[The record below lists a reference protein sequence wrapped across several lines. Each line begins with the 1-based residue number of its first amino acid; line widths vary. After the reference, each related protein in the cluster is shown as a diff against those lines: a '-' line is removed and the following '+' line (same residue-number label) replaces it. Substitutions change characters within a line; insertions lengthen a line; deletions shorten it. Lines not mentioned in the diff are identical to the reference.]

1 MQQLFRFNGDRRRST
16 TRDIQKLLVS
26 WDGVLCD
33 LEDAMAPWGLPYAY
47 GERPSLGIL
56 AAAAA
61 RIGFVPFE
69 EYSADKGRGKSRRSG
84 RADLWLATKSGERA
98 YDFEAKYIPRS
109 FNSKRLVT
117 TLERHLDIAAKD
129 ASSLTYKSDC
139 TIGIVFVS
147 PYGATHKGFDPDPF
161 WDQLSDFTQYGG
173 DVCAFHICRPEI
185 WGSNLYWRDRPGIAI
200 VGRYV

>member
-1 MQQLFRFNGDRRRST
+1 MQMFRFGGDRRRST
-16 TRDIQKLLVS
+16 TRDIQELLVS
-26 WDGVLCD
+26 WDGVLRD
-33 LEDAMAPWGLPYAY
+33 LEEAMAPWDLPYVY
-47 GERPSLGIL
+47 GDRPSLGIL

-84 RADLWLATKSGERA
+84 RADLWLATQSGARA

-129 ASSLTYKSDC
+129 AYSLTYKSDC
-139 TIGIVFVS
+139 TVGIVFVS

-161 WDQLSDFTQYGG
+161 WEQLSDLRQYGG
-173 DVCAFHICRPEI
+173 DVCALHICKPEI
-185 WGSNLYWRDRPGIAI
+185 WGRNLYRRDRPGIAI